1 MLNDAMSQKIQ
12 PKYRFSKR
20 LDNGDYLTLAVWPGK
35 SKPEDEV
42 LSIQI
47 RRVEGEWKTVGR
59 LAVYRAIDG
68 IYSQLAEQ
76 NTASSAKAKMSE
88 NESKIQDRAPR
99 AV

>member
-12 PKYRFSKR
+12 PKYRFSKS

-68 IYSQLAEQ
+68 IYSHRWNLF
-76 NTASSAKAKMSE
+76 SARRAKYCFERESE
-88 NESKIQDRAPR
+88 GE
-99 AV
+99 